1 MTVSHTTITLSAGFL
16 LVASVIACS
25 DDTSGTGGSGAGS
38 STSSASGGAGQG
50 GASTTSSAGG
60 AGQGGAGGVATGGG
74 GAGAGGPISSWPVGT
89 KCGNQTYLCSDGLDN
104 DDDGKIDWEDPECLH
119 PCDNSEGSLAMDV
132 PGANQAPCKM
142 DCFFDSDGGSGND
155 NCYWNHQCDP
165 LAGPPNYYPQ
175 PENQCEYD
183 PDANTPGTSLSCAEL
198 FADQADSCDAYC
210 EPLTPNGCD
219 CFGCCVIPG
228 APTPV
233 FLDSNGIDPDTNPT
247 KCTFDK
253 LDDPT
258 VCHPCTQVESC
269 FNDCKPCEVC
279 VGKPLPGPEC
289 NPPGS
294 GGGGQGGSGTG
305 GSDPGEQCPPG
316 VQACGLAGQAP
327 CPTNN
332 FCLTGCC
339 YAVPS

>member
-1 MTVSHTTITLSAGFL
+1 MSLSRITVTLGASIVL
-16 LVASVIACS
+16 LGGVFACS
-25 DDTSGTGGSGAGS
+25 DDSATSGSGGSGAS
-38 STSSASGGAGQG
+38 SGTSTGGNNTGGAG
-50 GASTTSSAGG
+50 TSAGG
-60 AGQGGAGGVATGGG
+60 NAQGGNGTGGEGGVNG
-74 GAGAGGPISSWPVGT
+74 SWPVGT
-89 KCGNQTYLCSDGLDN
+89 TCQGKIYECADGEDN
-104 DDDGKIDWEDPECLH
+104 DDDGFVDWADPDCLH
-119 PCDNSEGSLAMDV
+119 PCDNGEGSLNMEV
-132 PGANQAPCKM
+132 PGANNAPCKM

-155 NCYWNHQCDP
+155 NCYWNHECDP

-175 PENQCEYD
+175 PENQCEYN

-253 LDDPT
+253 LNDPT

-279 VGKPLPGPEC
+279 G
-289 NPPGS
+289 NPKSEAHHRSYDPAHALRVQWLCRFHHQRLHAALRKAGS
-294 GGGGQGGSGTG
+294 K
-305 GSDPGEQCPPG
+305 
-316 VQACGLAGQAP
+316 GL
-327 CPTNN
+327 N
-332 FCLTGCC
+332 
-339 YAVPS
+339 SK